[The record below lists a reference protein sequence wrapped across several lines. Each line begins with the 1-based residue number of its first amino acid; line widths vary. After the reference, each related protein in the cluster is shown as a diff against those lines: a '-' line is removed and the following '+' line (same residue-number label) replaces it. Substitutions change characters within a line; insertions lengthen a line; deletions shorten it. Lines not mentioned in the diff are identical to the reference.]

1 MRIILLGPPGAGKG
15 TQAKAI
21 SKKFNIPHVSTGDIL
36 RSEIKKDTPLGNQ
49 AKEFVSKGLLV
60 PDEIIFEIIK
70 SGFKSALFA
79 DGFLFDG
86 FPRNAAQA
94 RKLEEILKEMDLSI
108 DKVVNIV
115 VSKNEIIRR
124 LTRRVVC
131 TKCKKVFRIDDENNG
146 SALTCSDC
154 GHVLKKRIDDEEDVI
169 MKRLK
174 VYEDDTAPLI
184 EYYKSK
190 DRLLGIDGTGTEDQ
204 VRERIFSKL

>member
-36 RSEIKKDTPLGNQ
+36 RSEIKKDTVLGKQ

-70 SGFKSALFA
+70 SGFKDNLFK

-94 RKLEEILKEMDLSI
+94 QKLEEIMSQMGLSI

-115 VSKNEIIRR
+115 VDKKEIIRR

-131 TKCKKVFRIDDENNG
+131 TKCKKVFRIDDESNG
-146 SALTCSDC
+146 SGMICSDC

-169 MKRLK
+169 LKRLK

-184 EYYKSK
+184 EYYKNK
-190 DRLLGIDGTGTEDQ
+190 GKVINVEGMGTEDQ
-204 VRERIFSKL
+204 VRERIFSSL